1 MINFFRNAISITLI
15 ILSASFFLHGQNEE
29 FSRFDFGRMWTFE
42 DAPLDYFNE
51 TYDLEL
57 DQAWMDKMRKSALRF
72 STFCSASF
80 ISDQGLIMTNHHCSR
95 SLIPALQNENEDLL
109 ENGFYASTLEQERKA
124 EGLFVDQLIKAKEI
138 TDEMKKLQETM
149 SDEEVRSAIE
159 EKYKSQDEWKD
170 LRLQIVTYYSGGKY
184 AIYGYKRYND
194 IRLVLLP
201 ENDLGYFGGD
211 PDNFTFPRYNLDF
224 TFWRAY
230 DDSGQPLNTSEN
242 YYPPNPDG
250 IENDTPVFVVG
261 NPGSTERY
269 RTMTQLQYDR
279 DIRRPA
285 VLTFLESSI
294 KILEKQLESKPDP
307 DIENTIFSLKNA
319 QKAYTGMY
327 EGLKNEEYMAR
338 KKAAESKLREET
350 ESGFSEADNPWKQID
365 AIYEELK
372 PYGAFATLLNPSPHR
387 GQITA
392 FIHQIANY
400 MEEDEEEK
408 KDELKEKI
416 LTAAQDATSDQQ
428 VIYLQSLIDDYQKF
442 AAEPLPYQDARQI
455 LNQSLFRDDQ
465 KTEEW
470 LGINSYDNPK
480 DPLASIAKIMIK
492 DFNEAVRLNQL
503 NGKKIE
509 GYNEAIAHAAFQ
521 VFGNQLP
528 PDATFTLRIS
538 DGKVTPF
545 AYNGTISPIFT
556 TYFGL
561 YDRFYSHQK
570 QFPWSIP
577 QRWLN
582 PKMDLLR
589 TPLNFV
595 STNDIVGGN
604 SGSAVINAKGE
615 AVGLAFDGNIN
626 SLPGDFIFDEKV
638 NRSVSVH
645 MGGIIGAMK
654 YIYRAD
660 RILKEIQN

>member
-294 KILEKQLESKPDP
+294 EILEKQLESKPDP

>member
-242 YYPPNPDG
+242 YYPPNQDG

-294 KILEKQLESKPDP
+294 EILEKQLESKPDP

>member
-1 MINFFRNAISITLI
+1 MINIFRNAISIALL
-15 ILSASFFLHGQNEE
+15 ILSSTFFLHGQNEE

-57 DQAWMDKMRKSALRF
+57 NQAWMDKMRKSALRF

-95 SLIPALQNENEDLL
+95 SLIPALQKENEDLL
-109 ENGFYASTLEQERKA
+109 ENGFYAATLEEERKA

-138 TDEMKKLQETM
+138 TEEMKNLQETM
-149 SDEEVRSAIE
+149 SDEEARSVIE
-159 EKYKSQDEWKD
+159 EKYESQNEWKD

-230 DDSGQPLNTSEN
+230 DESGQPLNTSEN

-269 RTMTQLQYDR
+269 RTMTQLKYDR

-294 KILEKQLESKPDP
+294 KILENQLKNQPDP
-307 DIENTIFSLKNA
+307 DVENTIFSLKNA

-338 KKAAESKLREET
+338 KKAAESKLRKET

-365 AIYEELK
+365 AIYEELR
-372 PYGAFATLLNPSPHR
+372 PYGAFATLLNPSPYR
-387 GQITA
+387 GEITA
-392 FIHQIANY
+392 FIHHIANF
-400 MEEDEEEK
+400 MEADEEEK
-408 KDELKEKI
+408 KEEMKEKI
-416 LTAAQDATSDQQ
+416 RVAAQEATTDQQ
-428 VIYLQSLIDDYQKF
+428 IIYLQSLIDDYQKF
-442 AAEPLPYQDARQI
+442 STQPLPHQNADQI
-455 LNQSLFRDDQ
+455 LKKSLFRDNQ
-465 KTEEW
+465 KVEEW
-470 LGINSYDNPK
+470 LKSNSHDNPE
-480 DPLASIAKIMIK
+480 DPLAAIAKIMVA

-503 NGKKIE
+503 NRKKIE

-545 AYNGTISPIFT
+545 SYNGTISPIFT

-660 RILKEIQN
+660 RILDEIQN

>member
-242 YYPPNPDG
+242 YYPPNQDG

>member
-294 KILEKQLESKPDP
+294 EILEKQLESKPDP

-428 VIYLQSLIDDYQKF
+428 VIYLQTLIDDYQKF

>member
-1 MINFFRNAISITLI
+1 MINIFRNAISIALL
-15 ILSASFFLHGQNEE
+15 ILSSTFFLHGQNEE

-57 DQAWMDKMRKSALRF
+57 NQAWMDKMRKSALRF

-95 SLIPALQNENEDLL
+95 SLIPALQKENEDLL
-109 ENGFYASTLEQERKA
+109 ENGFYAATLEEERKA

-138 TDEMKKLQETM
+138 TEEMKNLQETM
-149 SDEEVRSAIE
+149 SDEEARSVIE
-159 EKYKSQDEWKD
+159 EKYESQNEWKD

-230 DDSGQPLNTSEN
+230 DESGQPLNTSEN

-269 RTMTQLQYDR
+269 RTMTQLKYDR

-294 KILEKQLESKPDP
+294 KILENQLKNQPDP
-307 DIENTIFSLKNA
+307 DVENTIFSLKNA

-338 KKAAESKLREET
+338 KKSAESKLRKET

-365 AIYEELK
+365 AIYEELR
-372 PYGAFATLLNPSPHR
+372 PYGAFATLLNPSPYR
-387 GQITA
+387 GEITA
-392 FIHQIANY
+392 FIHHIANF
-400 MEEDEEEK
+400 MEADEEEK
-408 KDELKEKI
+408 KEEMKEKI
-416 LTAAQDATSDQQ
+416 RVAAQEATTDQQ
-428 VIYLQSLIDDYQKF
+428 IIYLQSLIDDYQKF
-442 AAEPLPYQDARQI
+442 STQPLPHQNADQI
-455 LNQSLFRDDQ
+455 LKKSLFRDNQ
-465 KTEEW
+465 KVEEW
-470 LGINSYDNPK
+470 LKSNSHDNPE
-480 DPLASIAKIMIK
+480 DPLAAIAKIMVA

-503 NGKKIE
+503 NRKKIE

-545 AYNGTISPIFT
+545 SYNGTISPIFT

-660 RILKEIQN
+660 RILDEIQN